1 MSLWTDTTGW
11 MHDRLSLRWSWSSI
25 CLVPGSSPSG
35 MTSGTSWISSW
46 LACRLSVTSSR
57 GPPLPSFAWS
67 PPLSLHCCFSASL
80 YARCCCTCMYTHDS
94 RLEAPAPQPGVL
106 CATLGLGL
114 MCCAGTGS
122 RFQDGTAVQGG
133 AQPGLITNSNECL
146 GRLHCSSLQ
155 RLRAAHDRHLHLR
168 HLSHRLLCK
177 RPARV
182 LRQLCSVTLYALS
195 NGNWRLVVFSGRHR
209 VNVRAACLSFL
220 PPRRVARSQVQ
231 LLQSDFC
238 PGPRRLTSR
247 YHELSR
253 SRGRFCRTR
262 GKTTRS
268 SCSFSRP
275 T

>member
-1 MSLWTDTTGW
+1 MFGSWFFPFW
-11 MHDRLSLRWSWSSI
+11 HDEWNILDFVVVGVSFVGYILKGPAVAVIRL
-25 CLVPGSSPSG
+25 V
-35 MTSGTSWISSW
+35 
-46 LACRLSVTSSR
+46 A
-57 GPPLPSFAWS
+57 A
-67 PPLSLHCCFSASL
+67 PLSALLLLCQPLHTMLL
-80 YARCCCTCMYTHDS
+80 YLHVHTTF

-146 GRLHCSSLQ
+146 GRFHCSSLQ

-262 GKTTRS
+262 GKTTRL

>member
-1 MSLWTDTTGW
+1 MFGSWFFPFW
-11 MHDRLSLRWSWSSI
+11 HDEWNILDFVVVGVSFVGYILKGPAVAVIRLVAAPLSALLLLCQPLCTMLLYLHVHAR
-25 CLVPGSSPSG
+25 LPPRGSR
-35 MTSGTSWISSW
+35 TS
-46 LACRLSVTSSR
+46 
-57 GPPLPSFAWS
+57 AWS
-67 PPLSLHCCFSASL
+67 LVCHAW
-80 YARCCCTCMYTHDS
+80 S
-94 RLEAPAPQPGVL
+94 RSH
-106 CATLGLGL
+106 
-114 MCCAGTGS
+114 CCAGTGS

-262 GKTTRS
+262 GKTTRL